1 MIISVSIHVI
11 ANVIILFFFMTAILI
26 FAFPPSSTTPITNPV
41 HQHSLSV
48 CIDNTLALGAVKG
61 TKLLV
66 LGANHSE
73 SGMGGSLRLVCLVSF
88 VSFLQQLGPK
98 L

>member
-1 MIISVSIHVI
+1 M
-11 ANVIILFFFMTAILI
+11 
-26 FAFPPSSTTPITNPV
+26 PITNPV
-41 HQHSLSV
+41 HQHSLSACV
-48 CIDNTLALGAVKG
+48 DNSLALGAEKG

-66 LGANHSE
+66 LGANRSE
-73 SGMGGSLRLVCLVSF
+73 SGMGRGSLRLVCLCQF

>member
-1 MIISVSIHVI
+1 
-11 ANVIILFFFMTAILI
+11 MTAILI
-26 FAFPPSSTTPITNPV
+26 FAFPPSSPTPITNPV
-41 HQHSLSV
+41 HQHSLSACV
-48 CIDNTLALGAVKG
+48 DNTLALGAVKG
-61 TKLLV
+61 AKLLV

-88 VSFLQQLGPK
+88 ISFLQQLGPK